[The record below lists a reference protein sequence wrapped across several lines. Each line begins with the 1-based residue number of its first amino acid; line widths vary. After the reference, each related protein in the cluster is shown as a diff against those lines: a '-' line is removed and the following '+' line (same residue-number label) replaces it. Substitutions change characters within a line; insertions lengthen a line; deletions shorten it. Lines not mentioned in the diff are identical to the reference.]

1 MTPEDKQQ
9 VFRDELAVLQP
20 RQLEILVSVCKGYTS
35 EMIAEQM
42 EIKFNTVVWHRKVTL
57 QKLKCTLPEAIVTA
71 TKAGY
76 V

>member
-1 MTPEDKQQ
+1 MTDQQ

-20 RQLEILVSVCKGYTS
+20 RQLEILVAVCKGCTS

-42 EIKFNTVVWHRKVTL
+42 GVSINTVMWHRKVTL
-57 QKLKCTLPEAIVTA
+57 QKLQCTLPEAIVSA
-71 TKAGY
+71 AKAGY